1 MIMVQY
7 YPGTSQVAENR
18 RKFMDPA
25 QDLEVLREIS
35 DEDVVKILGHRA
47 PGEEYK
53 SVHPPLEEMDEPD
66 DIIREIVTP
75 IDGAKAGDRVRYI
88 QFTDSHYYAPAQ
100 PYLRARSYLNRFRG
114 VDTGTLSGRQ
124 IIECRERDL
133 EKLSKEI
140 LENEYFDPART
151 GIRGKSVHGHS
162 LRLDEDGMMFDM
174 LRRQIFNKQ
183 TGKVEMVKNQIG
195 IELDEPVVLGEPL
208 DEETLKGKTTIYR
221 GDVVAYKDDK
231 DAVAVCQN
239 IHVAR
244 SIGAYNPE
252 IYGNEKVE

>member
-1 MIMVQY
+1 MVQY

-18 RKFMDPA
+18 RKFMDPSN
-25 QDLEVLREIS
+25 DLEVLREIS

-66 DIIREIVTP
+66 DIIRELVTP

-88 QFTDSHYYAPAQ
+88 QFTDSMYFAPAQ
-100 PYLRARSYLNRFRG
+100 PYLRARSYVNRFRG

-140 LENEYFDPART
+140 LQNEYFDPART

-174 LRRQIFNKQ
+174 LRRLVLNKD
-183 TGKVEMVKNQIG
+183 TGNVEAVKNQIG
-195 IELDEPVVLGEPL
+195 DELDEPVVMGEPL
-208 DEETLKGKTTIYR
+208 DEETLKAKTTIYR
-221 GDVVAYKDDK
+221 KDNEAYRDDT
-231 DAVAVCQN
+231 DAVEVLQR
-239 IHVAR
+239 IHVLR
-244 SIGAYNPE
+244 SQGGFSPE
-252 IYGNEKVE
+252 